1 MQQSFQNDR
10 DQNKQKWQEPTIL
23 VERPL
28 VAKAQEPGPD
38 MLGPSFGPL
47 STTGF

>member
-1 MQQSFQNDR
+1 MQQSFQNSR
-10 DQNKQKWQEPTIL
+10 SQGKQKWQEPTIL

-38 MLGPSFGPL
+38 MVGPSFGPL
-47 STTGF
+47 SASSS